1 LALACLGVIV
11 GLGELLG
18 YSLRLVT
25 GRFAD
30 ATGLLWP
37 TTIVGYIVQMVSVPL
52 LAFAPNWRTAA
63 GLFILERIGK
73 AIRNP
78 PRDVMLS
85 HAGDQLGG
93 YGWAFGLHEAL
104 DQFGAMFGPLV
115 VAALVAARGD
125 YRLAFSALAIP
136 AALNLLCVAAAR
148 LVYPHPERFASKS
161 AETVAGPSN
170 LPQAFWIYLAAAGL
184 VAAGFA
190 DYPLIAFHF
199 AKKHLFGAEWV
210 PLLYVI
216 AMACSGGASL
226 LFGRLF
232 DRFGFRVVLWLAVVT
247 WLYAPLVWLG
257 GFVSAVFGAVLWG
270 VGIGVHESV
279 IPAAVTPL
287 VARNKRASAFGL
299 FTAGYGICWFLG
311 SVVIGVAYEH
321 HVTWALAFCVVTQLL
336 SIPLFA
342 LAGKGMRNPAGDLH

>member
-1 LALACLGVIV
+1 MIV

-148 LVYPHPERFASKS
+148 LVYPILNGSRP
-161 AETVAGPSN
+161 N
-170 LPQAFWIYLAAAGL
+170 LPRQSPAHRTCRKPSGFIWRRPAWWQQALPTIPSSHSTSPRSTSLALNGYPCSTSSPWPVV
-184 VAAGFA
+184 VARRFCLG
-190 DYPLIAFHF
+190 
-199 AKKHLFGAEWV
+199 
-210 PLLYVI
+210 
-216 AMACSGGASL
+216 ACSTGSDSASCCGWRWLPGFMHRWSGSAALCRQSLAPSCGG
-226 LFGRLF
+226 GHR
-232 DRFGFRVVLWLAVVT
+232 
-247 WLYAPLVWLG
+247 
-257 GFVSAVFGAVLWG
+257 
-270 VGIGVHESV
+270 
-279 IPAAVTPL
+279 
-287 VARNKRASAFGL
+287 RA
-299 FTAGYGICWFLG
+299 
-311 SVVIGVAYEH
+311 
-321 HVTWALAFCVVTQLL
+321 
-336 SIPLFA
+336 
-342 LAGKGMRNPAGDLH
+342 